1 MEPFIRGLFAQVPDD
16 EEGARYRVLAYV
28 QRVKQGFGQRKL
40 YPYLPE
46 LRSAQRDLEDLF
58 RRREELGALM
68 PGDLIGW
75 DGSTGRALRTRTED
89 PLWQV
94 LDQVYAVAQPLLER
108 TAEEGTGLRQDLL
121 GHIRVEPVGVLP
133 LRTDEG
139 YLLLRHRDEARVYT
153 YRVGLHVPEGSE
165 PPERAMR
172 TAYVAHYTL
181 GITWQYDHVKADLVR
196 QRPELPNPAM
206 FAFSAD
212 VPLPAI
218 ETFVPLAK
226 SIALDL
232 VRRNVH

>member
-46 LRSAQRDLEDLF
+46 LRSAQHDLEDLF

-75 DGSTGRALRTRTED
+75 DGGTGRALRTRTDD

-133 LRTDEG
+133 LRMVARPDPRRRW
-139 YLLLRHRDEARVYT
+139 LRWAGAPSSCSPRCTAATARA
-153 YRVGLHVPEGSE
+153 RRP
-165 PPERAMR
+165 RA
-172 TAYVAHYTL
+172 T
-181 GITWQYDHVKADLVR
+181 
-196 QRPELPNPAM
+196 
-206 FAFSAD
+206 
-212 VPLPAI
+212 
-218 ETFVPLAK
+218 
-226 SIALDL
+226 
-232 VRRNVH
+232 